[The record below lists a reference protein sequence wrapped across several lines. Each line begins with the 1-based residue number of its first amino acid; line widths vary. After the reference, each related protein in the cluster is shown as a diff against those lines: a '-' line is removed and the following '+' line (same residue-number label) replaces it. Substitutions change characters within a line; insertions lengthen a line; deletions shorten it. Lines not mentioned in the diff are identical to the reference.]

1 MFLLSYDMEQ
11 PSTRRKFSDVCSQV
25 LTNTNTHT
33 NVILIL
39 TWSNRRRAGRTLG
52 SARWQLEGRTSQTWQ
67 VLFSLFYGFFLMD
80 FGKRTLATARPYVT
94 DLAYILKSPL
104 FGGFLVNILGL

>member
-1 MFLLSYDMEQ
+1 
-11 PSTRRKFSDVCSQV
+11 
-25 LTNTNTHT
+25 
-33 NVILIL
+33 
-39 TWSNRRRAGRTLG
+39 
-52 SARWQLEGRTSQTWQ
+52 
-67 VLFSLFYGFFLMD
+67 MD